1 MTGDRAVVATQA
13 LLGIGCC
20 PRPASWGLAAIQAAG
35 STISLPSW
43 IRSRRRGRRLAASGR
58 PIAFGRAS
66 SLFLALAFKPRL
78 RIRLCPKATLNPAVA
93 AGKGDFH
100 RESAGIIRDD
110 LVIGH
115 TPNMARPSS
124 SQCWVVSQFGP
135 QTGVAPIGE
144 WSPYWRH
151 GAILGV
157 SAAWTVSPS
166 ASVCTPSIA
175 MAQHWTQVNTDPRDD
190 LLSFPDRPPFFIGGW
205 PGSDWNGGRH
215 QIGSLAAIKS

>member
-1 MTGDRAVVATQA
+1 VLSLRRSGGKQIDDLLDGFVGAVICGLQFTVWLMTGDRAVVATQA

-115 TPNMARPSS
+115 TPNMARPS
-124 SQCWVVSQFGP
+124 VIPKLGGVS
-135 QTGVAPIGE
+135 V
-144 WSPYWRH
+144 WSADRRCTNWRMV
-151 GAILGV
+151 AILATW
-157 SAAWTVSPS
+157 SNTWRIRRMDSL
-166 ASVCTPSIA
+166 SVGIRVHSIDCDGA
-175 MAQHWTQVNTDPRDD
+175 TLDP
-190 LLSFPDRPPFFIGGW
+190 GE
-205 PGSDWNGGRH
+205 N
-215 QIGSLAAIKS
+215 